1 MHWRID
7 PTNDPLAEELAQDE
21 GLDLSACTQAA
32 ACSAV
37 CPTAD
42 AFDYLPH
49 QVVRQVQ
56 VNERKR
62 VLRSS
67 ALWLCTDCGACT
79 AACPQEVDV
88 ARLFAQL
95 RRRACREKVEPA
107 VDAEGVRA
115 SHEALLEELEGH
127 GRPADARVALSYK
140 MRSMDVFT
148 DWTLGAQLWRAGQVA
163 LALTD
168 GGEGGP
174 RAVDL
179 AHDREIAQ
187 REAHEERADWE
198 REERE
203 KRRKGAGGAGDAG
216 TAGAADGAGAEA
228 QVAQGSAGDTRSGS
242 AGDGSGGQS

>member
-7 PTNDPLAEELAQDE
+7 PTNDPIADELATDE

-42 AFDYLPH
+42 SFDYLPH

-79 AACPQEVDV
+79 AACPQGVEV
-88 ARLFAQL
+88 ARLFVEL
-95 RRRACREKVEPA
+95 RRRSYREKVEPA

-140 MRSMDVFT
+140 MRAMDVFT
-148 DWTLGAQLWRAGQVA
+148 DWTLGATLWKAGQVA
-163 LALTD
+163 LALSS

-179 AHDREIAQ
+179 AHDREIAA
-187 REAHEERADWE
+187 REAHYDHADHA
-198 REERE
+198 REE
-203 KRRKGAGGAGDAG
+203 KSKKAK
-216 TAGAADGAGAEA
+216 AGAAETVGAEA
-228 QVAQGSAGDTRSGS
+228 QVAGDSRT
-242 AGDGSGGQS
+242 GGNS